1 MTSLIQLN
9 NLLSWANSLLLYFHK
24 QFSFSQCV
32 NLRWTILIK
41 VMCHKIFV
49 AAELMWKKLSRS
61 LSHKKCDMT
70 FIVIGTRSRRSDSV
84 KFEKYIYELQLPTIS
99 HNFTSTRFPINI
111 NYVHKNFR
119 LESLKFNHLQL
130 LFFIN
135 VPITRCQHSSVP
147 KLESDI
153 GDSLSE

>member
-84 KFEKYIYELQLPTIS
+84 VWKVHLGTTTTIS